1 MTSVVLLS
9 GGMDST
15 LTAAI
20 ARAESDEVAA
30 IHFNYRHRT
39 EQRELKAFQNISEK
53 LGISKRLIVDAEV
66 LRKIGGS
73 SLTDTGIPVSKA
85 DLRATHI
92 PTSYV
97 PFRNG
102 TFLSIAAGWA
112 EVLGAERIYIGAVE
126 EDSSGYPD
134 CRKIFFEAFEN
145 VINLGTKP
153 ETHIQI
159 MTPVIAMKKSEIVK
173 KSLEIGAPLELTWS
187 CYQSEDE
194 ACGECDSCAL
204 RLRGFEHAGA
214 IDPLPYKKRPLYG

>member
-1 MTSVVLLS
+1 
-9 GGMDST
+9 MDST

-20 ARAESDEVAA
+20 AQAESSNVAA

-39 EQRELKAFQNISEK
+39 ERRELLAFHSICDR
-53 LGISKRLIVDAEV
+53 LGIAKRLVVDAEV

-73 SLTDTGIPVSKA
+73 SLTDDSIPVTKA
-85 DLRATHI
+85 DLKATTI
-92 PTSYV
+92 PSSYV

-134 CRKIFFEAFEN
+134 CRKVFFEEFEK

-153 ETHIQI
+153 ETNIRI
-159 MTPVIAMKKSEIVK
+159 MIPVIAMRKFEIVK
-173 KSLEIGAPLELTWS
+173 KSLELGAPLELTWS
-187 CYQSEDE
+187 CYQSEDQ

-204 RLRGFEHAGA
+204 RLRGFELAGTA
-214 IDPLPYKKRPLYG
+214 DPIPYKKRPKYA